1 MSTSDVGELR
11 KAVELLAEEADFI
24 AAVILFGSLAR
35 GEAGGES
42 DIDLFVITRG
52 LEDIPRYRRTLMAY
66 EVLSGLSRA
75 FGRPIT
81 IVDMEMGDFLALRSI
96 RPLMLDIIWDGILL
110 LDKTG
115 GLVAERL
122 RRLKEGIR
130 KSGLRRH
137 RVGGCWAWRLPKPL
151 EKVVIEP

>member
-1 MSTSDVGELR
+1 MSTPDIRGLR
-11 KAVELLAEEADFI
+11 EALEGIIGRADFI

-35 GEAGGES
+35 GEAGEES

-52 LEDIPRYRRTLMAY
+52 LEGVPRYKRTLMAY
-66 EVLSGLSRA
+66 EVLSGLSSA
-75 FGRPIT
+75 LGRPIT
-81 IVDMEMGDFLALRSI
+81 VIDMELSDFLALRSI

-110 LDKTG
+110 LDRTG

-130 KSGLRRH
+130 KSGLRRY
-137 RVGGCWAWRLPKPL
+137 RVGGFWAWKLPKPL

>member
-1 MSTSDVGELR
+1 MSTPDIRGLR
-11 KAVELLAEEADFI
+11 EALEGIIGRADFI

-35 GEAGGES
+35 GEAGEES
-42 DIDLFVITRG
+42 DIDLFVITKG
-52 LEDIPRYRRTLMAY
+52 LKDIPRYKRTLMAY
-66 EVLSGLSRA
+66 EVLSGLSSA
-75 FGRPIT
+75 LGRPIT
-81 IVDMEMGDFLALRSI
+81 VIDMELSDFLALRSI

-110 LDKTG
+110 LDRTG

-130 KSGLRRH
+130 KSGLRRY
-137 RVGGCWAWRLPKPL
+137 RVGGFWAWKLPKPL